1 MAEEDQQQQGRK
13 EDAKDGQ
20 HAYKTK
26 IIQFFGRSTPIVLQN
41 GNGPCPPLLPI
52 CNVLLLR
59 NAINLNADS
68 SEISLDELLSL
79 VVGRLID
86 SNCNCTDKDDG
97 YVNNQLKNIDDA
109 MKILS
114 KLASR
119 IDVNIHFRKIDDFE
133 ITSECV
139 IFDLLDIGLYHGWI
153 VDPQD
158 TDTATAIGSKS
169 YNTLVRELVSL
180 KAVGEEDKGAYEEDA
195 IDFIA
200 ATTATLGVPSPCL
213 SRGMSFDDPPVLV
226 PHEQRRRGDLNEAE
240 KLLRASYLSRTDL
253 RTTCTESA
261 LPDINW
267 SSGENLTLKNSCP
280 GILDNSLQLQVI
292 NKNDLKFHQPDLL
305 VSLGH
310 DALQCGDALEIHS
323 GNDMTSS
330 IADEIERTR
339 PCFKDSACHSDSLDP
354 FDNPEKEKFPHVQ
367 SVPFHFSANISLG
380 RAAANTN
387 GCGESRSISEN
398 NSTSQVYDTYE
409 VIFNPGSVI
418 HHQDFHSSDGPRVH
432 VDVHEVLDE
441 GVSLSIDCSEPIYEG
456 EECILDSRVTV
467 YEEPIYEGEMVLAE
481 QSNKRADQDACAS
494 SNKAASQQHQQPI
507 SKKEGQLIQF
517 FLENNTSQLT
527 LYGLFCLR
535 ECIKERQLCV
545 FFRNNHFST
554 MFKFHGELYLLAMDE
569 GYINKPELVWEKLN
583 EVNGNTVFTT
593 SDFREF
599 KEENQCNGS

>member
-13 EDAKDGQ
+13 EDAKDGE

-41 GNGPCPPLLPI
+41 GNGPCPPLLAI

-68 SEISLDELLSL
+68 SEISPEELLSL
-79 VVGRLID
+79 VAGRLID
-86 SNCNCTDKDDG
+86 SSCNFTDKDDG
-97 YVNNQLKNIDDA
+97 YANNQLKNIDDA

-119 IDVNIHFRKIDDFE
+119 IDVNIQFRKIDDFD

-180 KAVGEEDKGAYEEDA
+180 KAVGEEKGAYEEDA

-213 SRGMSFDDPPVLV
+213 LRGMSFDDPPVLV

-261 LPDINW
+261 SPDINW
-267 SSGENLTLKNSCP
+267 SSGEN
-280 GILDNSLQLQVI
+280 
-292 NKNDLKFHQPDLL
+292 
-305 VSLGH
+305 
-310 DALQCGDALEIHS
+310 
-323 GNDMTSS
+323 
-330 IADEIERTR
+330 
-339 PCFKDSACHSDSLDP
+339 
-354 FDNPEKEKFPHVQ
+354 
-367 SVPFHFSANISLG
+367 
-380 RAAANTN
+380 
-387 GCGESRSISEN
+387 
-398 NSTSQVYDTYE
+398 
-409 VIFNPGSVI
+409 
-418 HHQDFHSSDGPRVH
+418 
-432 VDVHEVLDE
+432 
-441 GVSLSIDCSEPIYEG
+441 LSIDCSEPIYEG

-494 SNKAASQQHQQPI
+494 SNNASQQQ
-507 SKKEGQLIQF
+507 
-517 FLENNTSQLT
+517 
-527 LYGLFCLR
+527 
-535 ECIKERQLCV
+535 
-545 FFRNNHFST
+545 
-554 MFKFHGELYLLAMDE
+554 
-569 GYINKPELVWEKLN
+569 
-583 EVNGNTVFTT
+583 
-593 SDFREF
+593 
-599 KEENQCNGS
+599 